1 MWTSRAS
8 TREEIINQREPR
20 PHFFHLLSTT
30 GCPRNNRIT
39 FRVLITRYREELG
52 LRATEC
58 AVKRLSSHVTRRIP
72 ITKSSRDKSFV
83 SFPALTRCY
92 SGSTVLTVRW
102 IHQIFR
108 IAVPSVPYIIKI
120 TPRYFKNRI
129 VPVID
134 HDSLYLRNLLFLKK
148 RKRKRK
154 YRFFILKVQ
163 IYSELYRNIFRKRW
177 TKSISKKK
185 LYVL

>member
-1 MWTSRAS
+1 MRNFKLCKILLITSVQWNPFWPEFFYSKHRVLSRRQKKKKKEKMEDHNMWTSRAS

-72 ITKSSRDKSFV
+72 ITKSSRDKFFV

-108 IAVPSVPYIIKI
+108 IAVPSFP
-120 TPRYFKNRI
+120 
-129 VPVID
+129 
-134 HDSLYLRNLLFLKK
+134 
-148 RKRKRK
+148 
-154 YRFFILKVQ
+154 
-163 IYSELYRNIFRKRW
+163 
-177 TKSISKKK
+177 
-185 LYVL
+185 